1 MSYMLNVKACF
12 QKPDRG
18 LIQLWLSPVGV
29 SDIWK
34 RAQMLRTRSPLL
46 AIGYAN
52 SKCPCFG

>member
-1 MSYMLNVKACF
+1 MPYIINVKAWF

-18 LIQLWLSPVGV
+18 LIHLWLSPVGV

-34 RAQMLRTRSPLL
+34 RVQMLRTRGPPLT
-46 AIGYAN
+46 IRYAN